1 MGKRQNNRIFR
12 FQGVVMDEEIAKAK
26 EKMLLARPGQA
37 LTDHLAGVADR
48 AAVFAS
54 LFSGAKEARLAGLL
68 HDLGKCRQEF
78 QDYLCGERKG
88 GADTHHAPYGAA
100 LAFER
105 NWFAISFAIAGHH
118 AGLHN
123 LDKLQALVED
133 PTYDASSR
141 LGPLVQ
147 WLTNTFGILPDTARS
162 LSFVE
167 NNPLALEY
175 YTRMLYSCLVDAD
188 WLDAER
194 HEAGNDR
201 EVIRLAEVID
211 DLIERVNRE
220 RQEKSQEGEVNRL
233 RHVVFDQ
240 CLEAAQGEKGFFS
253 LTVPTGGGKTLSSMA
268 FALAHAK
275 ARKLDR
281 VIVVIPYLSIIEQNA
296 NEYRRILDPDDRGV
310 VVEHHSAVPERV
322 DEDDEAAAPLSQAA
336 DNWDAPIV
344 VTTSVQFVES
354 LFAAA
359 PSRCRKLHNIA
370 NALVILDEVQTLPS
384 HLLNPLLHVM
394 KELRRN
400 YGVSFLFMTAT
411 QPAFRRGHSLT
422 EGFAP
427 EKVREITLDTA
438 ELFTALQR
446 VEYHPPEELTW
457 ETLAIRLAACQRAL
471 CVVNVRKHACRLWE
485 EVRNALPAEEK
496 DSVFHLSSSMCAEHR
511 LWVLGDSRK
520 PREGSVRHRLR
531 NNLPCRLVATQV
543 VEAGVD
549 IDFPVVYR
557 ALGPLDAIAQ
567 AAGRCNREGRLRGAD
582 GRPVHGQV
590 YLFTPEE
597 KGLPLGV
604 YTTATSISAG
614 MLDSCLD
621 ALGREPEIF
630 ARYFS
635 QLYGLTN
642 TDHARRGESSVQEDR
657 ECFRFRDAARKARVI
672 PDDGQPVIVPFR
684 QGAERINDLRTR
696 KRSPGEPRFDR
707 HDLRRLQR
715 FMVNVRNREFTMLLH
730 VGMVKPLLP
739 NLGLYVLQE
748 GCYHEHLGLIIDN
761 RPLEDF
767 IL

>member
-1 MGKRQNNRIFR
+1 MN
-12 FQGVVMDEEIAKAK
+12 EEIAKAK
-26 EKMLLARPGQA
+26 EKILLARPGQP
-37 LTDHLAGVADR
+37 LTEHLAGVADR
-48 AAVFAS
+48 AAVFAA
-54 LFSGAKEARLAGLL
+54 LFSGAKEVRLAGLL

-88 GADTHHAPYGAA
+88 GAETHHAPYGAA

-105 NWFAISFAIAGHH
+105 NWFAASFAIAGHH

-123 LDKLQALVED
+123 LDALQSLVED
-133 PTYDASSR
+133 PKYDAYSR

-147 WLTNTFGILPDTARS
+147 WLTNVFDTQLPDAE
-162 LSFVE
+162 LSPPFVG
-167 NNPLALEY
+167 NDRLTLEY

-188 WLDAER
+188 RLDAER
-194 HEAGNDR
+194 HEAGKER

-211 DLIERVNRE
+211 DLIKRVNRE
-220 RQEKSQEGEVNRL
+220 RQGKSREGKINEL

-240 CLEAAQGEKGFFS
+240 CLEVAQGEKGFFS

-275 ARKLDR
+275 AHKLDR
-281 VIVVIPYLSIIEQNA
+281 AIVVIPYLSIVEQNA
-296 NEYRRILDPDDRGV
+296 AEYRRILDPDDRGV
-310 VVEHHSAVPERV
+310 VVEHHSAVPERADV
-322 DEDDEAAAPLSQAA
+322 DDEAADPLSQAA

-359 PSRCRKLHNIA
+359 PGRCRKLHNIV

-411 QPAFRRGHSLT
+411 QPAFRRAPSLT

-427 EKVREITLDTA
+427 GEVREIIRNTA
-438 ELFTALQR
+438 KLFTALQR
-446 VEYHPPEELTW
+446 VKYHPPEELTW
-457 ETLAIRLAACQRAL
+457 NILGTRLAACQRVL

-511 LWVLGDSRK
+511 LWVLGDSRE

-531 NNLPCRLVATQV
+531 NNRPCRLVATQV

-597 KGLPLGV
+597 KGLPPGV
-604 YTTATSISAG
+604 YTTATGISTTMLGGCLESIG
-614 MLDSCLD
+614 QTPDV
-621 ALGREPEIF
+621 F
-630 ARYFS
+630 ADYFS
-635 QLYGLTN
+635 QLYELTN
-642 TDHARRGESSVQEDR
+642 TDHARPGESSIQEDR
-657 ECFRFRDAARKARVI
+657 ELFRFREVARRAKVI
-672 PDDGQPVIVPFR
+672 ADDGQPVIVPFG
-684 QGAERINDLRTR
+684 QGAKRVDDIRTR
-696 KRSPGEPRFDR
+696 KRFFGTPRFDR

-715 FMVNVRNREFTMLLH
+715 FMVNVRSREFSMLRH

-739 NLGLYVLQE
+739 NLELYVLQE